1 MKKKNVHDRSKMY
14 AAQEI
19 FASSRAHLPSG
30 YGSISTHSDIFANC
44 ASVNPSKRGI
54 FDNASVIR
62 TD

>member
-1 MKKKNVHDRSKMY
+1 MKKKNVHDRAKIY
-14 AAQEI
+14 AAQDI
-19 FASSRAHLPSG
+19 FASSRTYLPSG

-54 FDNASVIR
+54 FDNASVIK